1 MQEGVTAVKSIH
13 VRLSAALLVLAGP
26 ALAQQARLD
35 VARPQ
40 VQAFVAHMQ
49 QEHGFD
55 PQDTVWILRDAVPQ
69 PRIVEIMQRPAEST
83 LAWWEYRA
91 RFLTDERIDG
101 GVRIWREHRADL
113 ERIAAQTGVPAQYL
127 VAITGVETFYG
138 RITGT
143 YRVLDAL
150 STLAFDYP
158 RRSEYFTRE
167 LAQFLLL
174 TREEGIDPRSLKGS
188 YAGAM
193 GIAQFMPSSYRA
205 YAADGTGDGSR
216 DLWNWNA
223 DVFAS
228 IANYFTEH
236 GWRRGEPVLAEARHD
251 APPDDPLKAEAVL
264 KDTVASLRTRGY
276 RFDTSLSAGAQAML
290 VPATQRTGTEWR
302 VGFQNFYTIT
312 RYNRSLLYAMAVN
325 DLADA
330 IEQRYRDAGSP
341 RVPGTPAP
349 TTAPAAP

>member
-1 MQEGVTAVKSIH
+1 MPL
-13 VRLSAALLVLAGP
+13 RLSAALLVLAGP
-26 ALAQQARLD
+26 AMAQQARLD

-40 VQAFVAHMQ
+40 VQAFIAHMQ
-49 QEHGFD
+49 QEHGLEPD
-55 PQDTVWILRDAVPQ
+55 DTVRILRDAVPQ

-91 RFLTDERIDG
+91 RFLSDERIDG

-113 ERIAAQTGVPAQYL
+113 ERIAAQTGVAPQYM
-127 VAITGVETFYG
+127 VAITGIETSYG
-138 RITGT
+138 RITGN

-158 RRSEYFTRE
+158 RRADYFTRE

-174 TREEGIDPRSLKGS
+174 AGEEGVDPRSLKGS

-205 YAADGTGDGSR
+205 YAADGTGDGTR
-216 DLWNWNA
+216 DLWSWNA

-228 IANYFTEH
+228 IANYFLEH
-236 GWRRGEPVLAEARHD
+236 GWRAGEPVLAEARHN
-251 APPDDPLKAEAVL
+251 APPDDPARAEAVL
-264 KDTVASLRTRGY
+264 KDTVASLRARGY
-276 RFDTSLSAGAQAML
+276 RFETPLPDDAAAML
-290 VPATQRTGTEWR
+290 VPATQRTGTDWR

-330 IEQRYRDAGSP
+330 IEKKYREAEPARAAGP
-341 RVPGTPAP
+341 HAPVTPPSAR
-349 TTAPAAP
+349 

>member
-1 MQEGVTAVKSIH
+1 MH
-13 VRLSAALLVLAGP
+13 LRLTTTLLVLAGP
-26 ALAQQARLD
+26 ALAQQAKLD
-35 VARPQ
+35 VARPE
-40 VQAFVAHMQ
+40 VQAFVAHMHQ
-49 QEHGFD
+49 QHGFE

-101 GVRIWREHRADL
+101 GVRVWREHRADL
-113 ERIAAQTGVPAQYL
+113 ERVAQQTGVAPQYL

-143 YRVLDAL
+143 YRVLDSL
-150 STLAFDYP
+150 VTLAFDYP
-158 RRSEYFTRE
+158 RRAEYFTRE

-174 TREEGIDPRSLKGS
+174 TREERVDPRSLKGS

-205 YAADGTGDGSR
+205 YAADGTGDGKR
-216 DLWNWNA
+216 DLWSWNA

-236 GWRRGEPVLAEARHD
+236 GWQHGQPVLAEARHD
-251 APPDDPLKAEAVL
+251 APPDDPARAEAVL
-264 KDTVASLRTRGY
+264 KDSVASLRARGY
-276 RFDTSLSAGAQAML
+276 RFDTPLPADAPAML
-290 VPATQRTGTEWR
+290 VPATQRAGTDWR

-330 IEQRYRDAGSP
+330 IEKRYRESAPARAAGP
-341 RVPGTPAP
+341 HAPA
-349 TTAPAAP
+349 TPAAP